1 MAFNDTLFQLGM
13 DLTRS
18 SPAQKEDLAASAQG
32 ARAALEDTTEDRG
45 VGSYAGQHLIVDLFG
60 ARKLDD
66 IEHVERTLKKC
77 VEAAGATL
85 LHMHLH
91 PLKPTGGV
99 TGVAVLAESHI
110 SIHSWPESGYAALDV
125 FMSGTADPART
136 IPVLQEAFG
145 GEVRITTHHRGAMSA
160 PCRGAAPGESG
171 DQIRKA
177 SKPAASARPRAVRKA
192 KAA

>member
-45 VGSYAGQHLIVDLFG
+45 VGSYAGRHLIVDLFG

-91 PLKPTGGV
+91 PLQPTGGV

-125 FMSGTADPART
+125 FMSGAADPALT

-145 GEVRITTHHRGAMSA
+145 GEVRITTHHRGS
-160 PCRGAAPGESG
+160 APGEFG
-171 DQIRKA
+171 DLVRKA
-177 SKPAASARPRAVRKA
+177 SSKPAASTRPRSVRKA
-192 KAA
+192 KVAA